1 MHTQNFSQLTKYM
14 NPEQRRKR
22 AAELADEIN
31 SNHLLQDD
39 LRFLL
44 TDLTMARM
52 STVDNER
59 ERTMRRSHEINP
71 TIPRPQFSY

>member
-1 MHTQNFSQLTKYM
+1 M

-52 STVDNER
+52 SMVDNER
-59 ERTMRRSHEINP
+59 ERTMRRSHDINP

>member
-1 MHTQNFSQLTKYM
+1 M

-59 ERTMRRSHEINP
+59 EHTVRCYHGIAA

>member
-1 MHTQNFSQLTKYM
+1 MHTKNFSQLTKYM

-31 SNHLLQDD
+31 SSHLLQDD

-59 ERTMRRSHEINP
+59 ERTMRRPHDINP
-71 TIPRPQFSY
+71 TTPRPQFSY

>member
-1 MHTQNFSQLTKYM
+1 M

-52 STVDNER
+52 STADNER
-59 ERTMRRSHEINP
+59 ERTMRRSHDINP
-71 TIPRPQFSY
+71 TTPRPQFSY

>member
-1 MHTQNFSQLTKYM
+1 MHTKNFSQLTKYM

-52 STVDNER
+52 SMVDNER
-59 ERTMRRSHEINP
+59 ERTMRRSHDINP
-71 TIPRPQFSY
+71 TTPRPQFSY

>member
-1 MHTQNFSQLTKYM
+1 M

-71 TIPRPQFSY
+71 TTPRPQFSY